1 MLFIAG
7 VVIVVCLVLKS
18 WDALVGFI
26 RIVLTAVIPLVIGAS
41 VAYVVSIPMNFFERH
56 ILPNSGN
63 SRLSALR
70 RPVSLAIALVLVVC
84 GILLASS
91 VLVPAFVETV
101 AMARDRGEEF
111 VEAVLSYKLMEPFRD
126 SVHEFLNGALMR
138 RLAALDLSGIY
149 QEVLGGS
156 VASFSTQVFSVVSTL
171 MTGFFGLMF
180 SLILLTD
187 TSDVATRTMEV
198 AAEYL
203 GPVRAQRVA
212 LVLGVADA
220 TFHNFIVRQCIE
232 AAILST
238 VGTGVLLL
246 VGYGYALGVG
256 VLMFLAA
263 LVPIVGYPVGLFCGA
278 FMVAISNPWWALLFI
293 ACVAVVQ
300 LCESTMLLPHVGD
313 PRTVLT
319 PVWTTVGVT
328 IGGGVAGFIGMLVA
342 IPLAATIHQLIIIG
356 AKRRRAERAKA
367 QAAQAAEAAS
377 QAAARAALEGA
388 PEEEAPGTSGTEEG

>member
-1 MLFIAG
+1 
-7 VVIVVCLVLKS
+7 
-18 WDALVGFI
+18 
-26 RIVLTAVIPLVIGAS
+26 
-41 VAYVVSIPMNFFERH
+41 
-56 ILPNSGN
+56 
-63 SRLSALR
+63 
-70 RPVSLAIALVLVVC
+70 VSLAIALVLVVC

-187 TSDVATRTMEV
+187 TSDVATRAMVV

-203 GPVRAQRVA
+203 GPERAERLA

-220 TFHNFIVRQCIE
+220 SFHNFIVRQCIE

-238 VGTGVLLL
+238 VATGVLIL

-263 LVPIVGYPVGLFCGA
+263 LVPIVGYPVGLLSGA

-293 ACVAVVQ
+293 VCVALAQ
-300 LCESTMLLPHVGD
+300 LCEATLLLPHVGD

-342 IPLAATIHQLIIIG
+342 IPLAATIHQLIMIDVKMRV
-356 AKRRRAERAKA
+356 AAREKAEAASRA
-367 QAAQAAEAAS
+367 AAEAALT
-377 QAAARAALEGA
+377 ANTA
-388 PEEEAPGTSGTEEG
+388 EETESLGDAKG